1 MTQKGRL
8 TKEEQE
14 RRFKAL
20 CRFIFIFRYS
30 TRKQLDSFV
39 ENILNIKHPQW
50 LIQYAQKQGLIKNY
64 YEPLF
69 RIKIYY
75 LARKGRDLLYHNEPL
90 IEYYHFEKAYAGL
103 NTFEHHNLLVESF
116 LLLQKQLEIKEWVSE
131 WAIRVGK
138 KKGDKLPDGLIKLS
152 DGLKIALEA
161 ETSYKTFSIWKW
173 VVKRYRYD
181 IQENCYRAV
190 LIIAVHKNSL
200 EGIILKLSQIN
211 QELCNKAFI
220 FTDPAMLKTGECFY
234 QNKVRTLQETF
245 VLLRQD
251 LKKERSDHGQTL

>member
-1 MTQKGRL
+1 MTLKGRL

-14 RRFKAL
+14 YRFKAL
-20 CRFIFIFRYS
+20 CRFIFIFRYA
-30 TRKQLDSFV
+30 TRKQLEMFIQ
-39 ENILNIKHPQW
+39 NILNIGYPQW
-50 LIQYAQKQGLIKNY
+50 LIQYAQKQGLIKSY
-64 YEPLF
+64 YEPIF

-75 LARKGRDLLYHNEPL
+75 LAKMGKHLLYLDEPL
-90 IEYYHFEKAYAGL
+90 IEYYHFEKTYAGL

-116 LLLQKQLEIKEWVSE
+116 LLLQKQLEIKEWLSE

-161 ETSYKTFSIWKW
+161 ETSYKTFSTWKW

-181 IQENCYRAV
+181 IQENCYHAV

-200 EGIILKLSQIN
+200 EGIILRLSQIN
-211 QELCNKAFI
+211 QELCNRVFI
-220 FTDPAMLKTGECFY
+220 FTDLAMLKTGECFY
-234 QNKVRTLQETF
+234 QNKTRTLQETL

-251 LKKERSDHGQTL
+251 LKKARPDHGQTL